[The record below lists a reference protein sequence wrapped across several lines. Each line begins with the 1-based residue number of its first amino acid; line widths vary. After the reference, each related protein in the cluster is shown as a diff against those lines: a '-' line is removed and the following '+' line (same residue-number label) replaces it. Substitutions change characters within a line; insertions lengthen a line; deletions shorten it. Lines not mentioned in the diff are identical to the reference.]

1 MAQKKK
7 TDTKMKSFPGDWIV
21 KNVLL
26 AAVVVVAVV
35 LLTNVLLA
43 LITQHNREIPV
54 PDFTNMTLQEARKAG
69 SQAGVKVMMEDS
81 IYVKRLKPG
90 VVYLQTPNPGDH
102 VKRGRRVRVTINTT
116 VPKEVVM
123 PSLVGYSMRQ
133 AKAELVRSGLVLGR
147 LIYVRDIATNN
158 VLRQQRG
165 GVDIKAGTR
174 LASGTTINLVVGLS
188 PNDNMTYVP
197 KLIGRQYLP
206 ATDLTL
212 ESSLNVGKLHFDE
225 TVKTYADSVS
235 AVVYQQRPSGSEKV
249 RMGSEV
255 TMSLT
260 NDLSKLPS
268 AGKK

>member
-1 MAQKKK
+1 MGVFDPKKPAFWV
-7 TDTKMKSFPGDWIV
+7 MI
-21 KNVLL
+21 
-26 AAVVVVAVV
+26 AVVLAVVAVV

-54 PDFTNMTLQEARKAG
+54 PDFTNMTLQEAKKAG

-90 VVYLQTPNPGDH
+90 VVYLQTPPAGDH

-174 LASGTTINLVVGLS
+174 LASGTTINLVVGLR

>member
-1 MAQKKK
+1 MDIK
-7 TDTKMKSFPGDWIV
+7 KSFLNNWIV
-21 KNVLL
+21 RNVLL
-26 AAVVVVAVV
+26 ALVLVAALV
-35 LLTNVLLA
+35 LLTNVLLSV
-43 LITQHNREIPV
+43 ITQHNREISV
-54 PDFTNMTLQEARKAG
+54 PDFTNMTLAEARQAASK
-69 SQAGVKVMMEDS
+69 AGVKVVMTDS
-81 IYVKRLKPG
+81 VYVKRLKPG

-102 VKRGRRVRVTINTT
+102 VKRGRRIRVTINTT
-116 VPKEVVM
+116 VPKEVAM

-197 KLIGRQYLP
+197 KLIGKQYLH
-206 ATDLTL
+206 ATDLTQ
-212 ESSLNVGKLHFDE
+212 ESSLNVGNLHFDE

-235 AVVYQQRPSGSEKV
+235 AFVYQQRPSGSEKV

-255 TMSLT
+255 TMSLSL
-260 NDLSKLPS
+260 DPAKLP
-268 AGKK
+268 ANNTKK

>member
-1 MAQKKK
+1 MDIKQFF
-7 TDTKMKSFPGDWIV
+7 SNWIV
-21 KNVLL
+21 RNLLL
-26 AAVVVVAVV
+26 AVAFVAAVV
-35 LLTNVLLA
+35 LLAGVLLSV
-43 LITQHNREIPV
+43 ITQHNREIVV
-54 PDFTNMTLQEARKAG
+54 PDFTNMTYSEARKAA
-69 SQAGVKVMMEDS
+69 SAARVRILVTDS
-81 IYVKRLKPG
+81 VYVKRLRPG
-90 VVYLQTPNPGDH
+90 AVYLQTPKAGER
-102 VKRGRRVRVTINTT
+102 VKRGRRIRLTTNTT

-123 PSLVGYSMRQ
+123 PALVGFSMRQ
-133 AKAELVRSGLVLGR
+133 AKAELVRTGLVLGR

-188 PNDNMTYVP
+188 PNENMTYAP
-197 KLIGRQYLP
+197 KLIGKQYLH
-206 ATDLTL
+206 AVDLTQ

-235 AVVYQQRPSGSEKV
+235 AFVYQQRPSGTERV

-260 NDLSKLPS
+260 TDPSKLPDSS
-268 AGKK
+268 ASKK

>member
-7 TDTKMKSFPGDWIV
+7 TDTKKNSFPGDWIV

-54 PDFTNMTLQEARKAG
+54 PDFTNMTLQEAKKAG

>member
-1 MAQKKK
+1 MEIKK
-7 TDTKMKSFPGDWIV
+7 FFGNWIV
-21 KNVLL
+21 RNLLL
-26 AAVVVVAVV
+26 AVAFVALVVALSSVF
-35 LLTNVLLA
+35 LNLG
-43 LITQHNREIPV
+43 TQHNKEIEV
-54 PDFTNMTLQEARKAG
+54 PDFTNLTWQEARKAA
-69 SQAGVKVMMEDS
+69 SDAGVRVLLADS

-90 VVYLQTPNPGDH
+90 VVYLQTPEAGSN
-102 VKRGRRVRVTINTT
+102 VKRGRRIRLTCNTM

-133 AKAELVRSGLVLGR
+133 AKAELARTGLTLGR
-147 LIYVRDIATNN
+147 LIYTRDIATNS

-165 GVDIKAGTR
+165 GVDVKAGTR
-174 LASGTTINLVVGLS
+174 LASGTTINLVVGLN

-197 KLIGRQYLP
+197 KLIGKQYLP
-206 ATDLTL
+206 AVDQTL

-235 AVVYQQRPSGSEKV
+235 AFVYQQRPAASEKQ
-249 RMGSEV
+249 RMGTEV

-260 NDLSKLPS
+260 LDPSKLPT